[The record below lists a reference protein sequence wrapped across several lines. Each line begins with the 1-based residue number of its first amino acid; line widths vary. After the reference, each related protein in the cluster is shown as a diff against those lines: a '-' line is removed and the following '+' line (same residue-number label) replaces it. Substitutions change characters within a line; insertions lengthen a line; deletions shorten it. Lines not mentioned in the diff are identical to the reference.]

1 MDEFIYSLLSYRD
14 YMRFVK
20 PFSSPKEYGFFC
32 LIGGR
37 NAIVKNQE
45 SRCIMAD
52 KIKCSECEHCK
63 LYHSRYG
70 NRQRCFCEHPDQ
82 EYIIQYFS
90 DRDIRSMPGFI
101 GYTGWNDSIVPCKY
115 SPRWCPI
122 KKGGV

>member
-20 PFSSPKEYGFFC
+20 PSSSPKEYGIFLFNRRKK
-32 LIGGR
+32 R
-37 NAIVKNQE
+37 NSKNQE

-52 KIKCSECEHCK
+52 KIKCSECDYCK
-63 LYHSRYG
+63 FYHSRYG
-70 NRQRCFCEHPDQ
+70 NRKSCFCEHPDQ
-82 EYIIQYFS
+82 EFIMQYFS

-115 SPRWCPI
+115 TPRWCPR

>member
-1 MDEFIYSLLSYRD
+1 MESKKDTSCRKWMITINNPLD
-14 YMRFVK
+14 K
-20 PFSSPKEYGFFC
+20 GFTH
-32 LIGGR
+32 
-37 NAIVKNQE
+37 E
-45 SRCIMAD
+45 
-52 KIKCSECEHCK
+52 KIKEVK

-115 SPRWCPI
+115 TPRWCPI

>member
-1 MDEFIYSLLSYRD
+1 M
-14 YMRFVK
+14 
-20 PFSSPKEYGFFC
+20 G
-32 LIGGR
+32 
-37 NAIVKNQE
+37 A
-45 SRCIMAD
+45 

-90 DRDIRSMPGFI
+90 DRDIQSMPGFI

-115 SPRWCPI
+115 TPRWCPI

>member
-1 MDEFIYSLLSYRD
+1 MNDFMYYFGRACNFYRE

-20 PFSSPKEYGFFC
+20 PSSSPKDYGLFC
-32 LIGGR
+32 KPGER
-37 NAIVKNQE
+37 RKD
-45 SRCIMAD
+45 SRYIMAD
-52 KIKCSECEHCK
+52 KIKCSECDYCK

-70 NRQRCFCEHPDQ
+70 NRKSCFCDHPDQ

-101 GYTGWNDSIVPCKY
+101 GYTGWNDSIVPCKFT
-115 SPRWCPI
+115 PRWCPR